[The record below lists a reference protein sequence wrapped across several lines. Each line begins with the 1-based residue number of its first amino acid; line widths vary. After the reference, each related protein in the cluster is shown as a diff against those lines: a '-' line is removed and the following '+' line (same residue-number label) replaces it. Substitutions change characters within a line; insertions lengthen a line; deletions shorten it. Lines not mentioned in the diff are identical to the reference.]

1 MESFPALL
9 HWYTI
14 GLVPYRGVLVY
25 VNLVISWN
33 RQESKRSQDAD
44 ATGYFHFH
52 IQLAICTSIA
62 WSKGV
67 RGVGVGGGGLNYHGV
82 GSPTNLGACIKE
94 VQMWKYFENF
104 VINFDFKFWRIIRI
118 HF

>member
-67 RGVGVGGGGLNYHGV
+67 RGVGVGGDWIIMELVPPLIWEHV
-82 GSPTNLGACIKE
+82 K
-94 VQMWKYFENF
+94 KK
-104 VINFDFKFWRIIRI
+104 FKCGNILKIL
-118 HF
+118 

>member
-14 GLVPYRGVLVY
+14 GLVPHRGVLVY

-44 ATGYFHFH
+44 TTGYFHFH
-52 IQLAICTSIA
+52 IQTSHLYVYSMI
-62 WSKGV
+62 
-67 RGVGVGGGGLNYHGV
+67 
-82 GSPTNLGACIKE
+82 
-94 VQMWKYFENF
+94 
-104 VINFDFKFWRIIRI
+104 
-118 HF
+118 